1 MTPNELITKGSNF
14 LKQNNIKSHML
25 DSELILSS
33 VTGKQRED
41 FLLKDDFKLNLKQ
54 NDIKLIYLSCK
65 SHIMII

>member
-41 FLLKDDFKLNLKQ
+41 FLLKDDFKLNLKLQ
-54 NDIKLIYLSCK
+54 L
-65 SHIMII
+65 